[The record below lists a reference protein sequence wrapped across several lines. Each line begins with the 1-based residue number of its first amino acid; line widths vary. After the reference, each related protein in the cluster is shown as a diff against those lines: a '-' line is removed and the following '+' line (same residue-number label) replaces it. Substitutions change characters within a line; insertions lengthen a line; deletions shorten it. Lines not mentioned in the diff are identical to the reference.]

1 MGQVPIN
8 VTGVIACNQFIVASL
23 TDPPLG
29 QPLPDAMDASA
40 SQRVVAISL
49 ASKESAAPGEVMA
62 FVFFGLPGIA
72 RLLQVRPCAFAEPFS
87 CWLACCRLHDSA
99 IITVS

>member
-1 MGQVPIN
+1 MMLQGHWCAAMGQVPIN
-8 VTGVIACNQFIVASL
+8 VKGVIACNQFIVASL

-29 QPLPDAMDASA
+29 QPLPDATDASA

-49 ASKESAAPGEVMA
+49 ASKESPAPGEVMA

-72 RLLQVRPCAFAEPFS
+72 RLLQVEPHAFAEPFS
-87 CWLACCRLHDSA
+87 SG
-99 IITVS
+99 